1 MIKEEELGSNSYSF
15 ATTVHS
21 SAPWRGPLFLVYIQA
36 GYAAQSIENLTI
48 CWPKLV

>member
-21 SAPWRGPLFLVYIQA
+21 SAPWRGPLFFSVHTSRLRCTVYRKFDDLLA
-36 GYAAQSIENLTI
+36 
-48 CWPKLV
+48 